1 MNEREELNFISYL
14 KGFQVLK
21 SREDYQ
27 GKVGNHGVVHICCL
41 RKKQEDTISQLEG
54 TVKLK
59 AMKPKSFLESSR
71 SNRLSK

>member
-1 MNEREELNFISYL
+1 MN
-14 KGFQVLK
+14 
-21 SREDYQ
+21 
-27 GKVGNHGVVHICCL
+27 GKDNL
-41 RKKQEDTISQLEG
+41 RTGEKEKKKQEDTISQLEG